1 MIYYINIDIR
11 IQDGRKDE
19 ILPSFYF
26 VDSDEKKRTVNE
38 RKRTILSS
46 KKKKNETHSSFVF
59 KILYYEI
66 KISST
71 ISYLILFYF
80 RKI

>member
-19 ILPSFYF
+19 ILLSQYF

-46 KKKKNETHSSFVF
+46 KKKKMKNKTHYLL
-59 KILYYEI
+59 LYS
-66 KISST
+66 K
-71 ISYLILFYF
+71 FYTM
-80 RKI
+80 K

>member
-46 KKKKNETHSSFVF
+46 KKKK
-59 KILYYEI
+59 
-66 KISST
+66 
-71 ISYLILFYF
+71 
-80 RKI
+80 